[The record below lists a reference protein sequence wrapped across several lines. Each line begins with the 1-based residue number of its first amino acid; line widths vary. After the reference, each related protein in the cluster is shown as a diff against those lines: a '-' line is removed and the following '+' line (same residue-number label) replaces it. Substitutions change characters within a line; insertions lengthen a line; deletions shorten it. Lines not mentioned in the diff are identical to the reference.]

1 MAPVNEPLPGTA
13 DLWEPEV
20 REWVLLE
27 AAARD
32 IFGRYGYSELRTPI
46 FERTDVFVRSIGDET
61 DVVQKEMYTF
71 EDRGGRS
78 LTLRPEGTAGT
89 MRAIACH
96 GLADGEQ
103 LRVFYMG
110 PMFRGERPAA
120 GRRRQFHQIGVEAV
134 GGSDPYEDAEAIAM
148 LVHYLDAIGVKGGRV
163 LLNSRGLPE
172 DRAAVSAAL
181 RQHFEPQA
189 QSMCPDCQRRLA
201 TNVWRILDCK
211 NPACQAAVEGAPKM
225 VDLLGEES
233 RRFFAAVCRG
243 LDQLQVSY
251 ELAPRLVRGLDYYV
265 HTVFEVVHS
274 GLGAQ
279 DALAGGGRY
288 RIALPGVKRPLDGV
302 GFAAGMERL
311 LMARESLG
319 LKPQPR
325 AGADVYIVA
334 LGDNAVSS
342 ALELAQQLRRSDLGL
357 RVLAGLG
364 GRSMKAQM
372 RAANRE
378 GVRWALILGDSE
390 LAAGTIVCKDMV
402 ASQQETLRRDALLD
416 WLKTA
421 RQKPNA

>member
-1 MAPVNEPLPGTA
+1 MAPANEPLPGTS
-13 DLWEPEV
+13 DIWEPEV
-20 REWVLLE
+20 REWVCLE
-27 AAARD
+27 TAARD
-32 IFGRYGYSELRTPI
+32 IFARYGYGEVRTPI

-89 MRAIACH
+89 MRAIACR

-103 LRVFYMG
+103 LRVFYLG

-120 GRRRQFHQIGVEAV
+120 GRRRQFHQVGVEAV
-134 GGSDPYEDAEAIAM
+134 GGCDPYEDAEAIAM
-148 LVHYLDAIGVKGGRV
+148 LVHYLDAIGVQGGRV
-163 LLNSRGLPE
+163 RLNTRGVAE

-189 QSMCPDCQRRLA
+189 QAMCPDCQRRLA
-201 TNVWRILDCK
+201 ANVWRILDCK
-211 NPACQAAVEGAPKM
+211 NPACQALVDGAPKM
-225 VDLLGEES
+225 VDLVSAES
-233 RRFFAAVCRG
+233 RDYFAAVCRG
-243 LDQLQVSY
+243 LDHLHVAY

-288 RIALPGVKRPLDGV
+288 RITLPGAKKALDGV

-319 LKPQPR
+319 LTAQ
-325 AGADVYIVA
+325 AGAAADVFIVA
-334 LGDNAVSS
+334 LGEVAGVA
-342 ALELAQQLRRSDLGL
+342 ALELAQQLRRSTAGL

-364 GRSMKAQM
+364 ARSLKAQM
-372 RAANRE
+372 RAANRA
-378 GVRWALILGDSE
+378 GARWTLIIGDSE
-390 LAAGTIVCKDMV
+390 LAAGTVVCKNMA
-402 ASQQETLRRDALLD
+402 ASQQESVPREAVLD
-416 WLKTA
+416 WLVTA
-421 RQKPNA
+421 ARA

>member
-1 MAPVNEPLPGTA
+1 MAPVNEPLPGTS
-13 DLWEPEV
+13 DIWEPEV
-20 REWVLLE
+20 REWVTLE
-27 AAARD
+27 NTARD
-32 IFGRYGYSELRTPI
+32 VFGRYGYGELRTPI

-120 GRRRQFHQIGVEAV
+120 GRRRQFHQVGVEAV
-134 GGSDPYEDAEAIAM
+134 GGSDPGEDAEAIAM
-148 LVHYLDAIGVKGGRV
+148 LVHYLDAIGVRGGRV
-163 LLNSRGLPE
+163 LLNTRGLPE
-172 DRAAVSAAL
+172 DRGAVGEAL
-181 RQHFEPQA
+181 RRHFEPQA
-189 QSMCPDCQRRLA
+189 QGMCPDCQRRLA

-211 NPACQAAVEGAPKM
+211 NPACQAAVEGAPTM
-225 VDLLGEES
+225 LDLLGEES

-243 LDQLQVSY
+243 LDQLQVAY

-288 RIALPGVKRPLDGV
+288 RIALPGLKKPLDGV

-319 LKPQPR
+319 LTPQARP
-325 AGADVYIVA
+325 GADLYIVA
-334 LGDNAVSS
+334 LGDGAVSM
-342 ALELAQQLRRSDLGL
+342 ALDLAQQIRRSDLGL

-364 GRSMKAQM
+364 GRSVKAQM
-372 RAANRE
+372 RAANRA

-402 ASQQETLRRDALLD
+402 ASQQETIPRETLQT
-416 WLKTA
+416 WLAAKA
-421 RQKPNA
+421 RG